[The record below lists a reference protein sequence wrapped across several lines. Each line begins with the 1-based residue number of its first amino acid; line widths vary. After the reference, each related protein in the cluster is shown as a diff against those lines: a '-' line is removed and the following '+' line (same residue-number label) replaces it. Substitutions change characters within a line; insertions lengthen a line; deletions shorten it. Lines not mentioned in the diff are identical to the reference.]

1 MMTTAVRASVRLA
14 GAAALILAL
23 ASPVP
28 AATEA
33 KVDVETF
40 TLDNGM
46 KFLLVERP
54 ESPTV
59 ACGWV
64 ARVGSA
70 NERPGITGL
79 SHLFEHMLFKGTH
92 TIGTTNIERDLEII
106 DEQERIQERIR
117 EIYREQRARWRRG
130 EIDDPFKPEN
140 RTEEQIELEQRFQ
153 ELVEEQRS
161 IMIKDEFDKIY
172 TEAGG
177 SSLNAGT
184 AEDWTLYFIMMP
196 ANKLEL
202 WFWMESDRLQNP
214 VFREFY
220 SERDVVHEER
230 RLRTESTPTGK
241 FDEQFDAMFWESHPY
256 SWPVVGW
263 PSDLRVISKQQAD
276 DYFATYYAP
285 NNLTVALVGRFDA
298 SEVKKLAEK
307 YFGRLKRSE
316 REAPDVVTLE
326 MEQLAEK
333 RMSAECDCQPQVEVR
348 YHTVP
353 FAHADSYSLDVLAGL
368 MNGRTGRLYRSL
380 VLDKGIA
387 SSAGSSQDTRKYS
400 GAFSFYAETKGDGT
414 PEQLEQGWYEQVQRL
429 IEQPIPDREL
439 QKVKNRIAA
448 DAFRRLDS
456 MFFLMFQLLLYD
468 NAGDW
473 NYINTWAD
481 KTLAVTAEDVKR
493 VARTYFKPAN
503 RAVAIYKRKAGS
515 QAGAFPPEVAE
526 LPPEAQQMVKQRIRQ
541 LREVDDPAQLGQTL
555 ERMSAMKGQA
565 PPEAA
570 KPIEILV
577 KWLEQRIAELQ
588 GGSATAEGGE

>member
-1 MMTTAVRASVRLA
+1 MKTTARRASTV
-14 GAAALILAL
+14 AAVLALILTL
-23 ASPVP
+23 TP
-28 AATEA
+28 AAPAKTEA
-33 KVDVETF
+33 KVEVETF

-46 KFLLVERP
+46 KFLLVQRP
-54 ESPTV
+54 EAPTV

-92 TIGTTNIERDLEII
+92 VIGTTNIERDLEII
-106 DEQERIQERIR
+106 EEQEQIQERIR
-117 EIYREQRARWRRG
+117 EIYRDQRTRWRRG
-130 EIDDPFKPEN
+130 EIDDPFDPDN
-140 RTEEQIELEQRFQ
+140 RTAEQIELEKRFQ
-153 ELVEEQRS
+153 ALIEEQRS
-161 IMIKDEFDKIY
+161 IMVKDEFDKIY

-184 AEDWTLYFIMMP
+184 SEDWTLYFIMMP

-202 WFWMESDRLQNP
+202 WFWMESDRLSNP

-220 SERDVVHEER
+220 AERDVVHEER

-241 FDEQFDAMFWESHPY
+241 FNEQFDAMFWGSHPY
-256 SWPVVGW
+256 KWPVVGW
-263 PSDLRVISKQQAD
+263 PSDLKVISKRQAD
-276 DYFATYYAP
+276 EYFDTYYAP
-285 NNLTVALVGRFDA
+285 NNLSVALVGRFDVD
-298 SEVKKLAEK
+298 EVKALAEK

-326 MEQLAEK
+326 MEQVAEK
-333 RMSAECDCQPQVEVR
+333 RLTAECDCQPQVEVR

-353 FAHADSYSLDVLAGL
+353 FAHADSYALDVLAGL
-368 MNGRTGRLYRSL
+368 MNGRTGRLYKSL

-387 SSAGSSQDTRKYS
+387 SSAGSGQDTRKYA
-400 GAFSFYAETKGDGT
+400 GAFSFSAETKGDGT
-414 PEQLEQGWYEQVQRL
+414 PEQLEQGWYDLLAEL
-429 IEQPIPDREL
+429 DAEPIPDKEL

-456 MFFLMFQLLLYD
+456 PFFLMFQLLLYD

-473 NYINTWAD
+473 NYINNWAD

-493 VARTYFKPAN
+493 VAKKYFTRAN
-503 RAVAIYKRKAGS
+503 RAVAIYHRKAGTE
-515 QAGAFPPEVAE
+515 AETFPPEVAE
-526 LPPEAQQMVKQRIRQ
+526 LPAQAQQMVKQRIRQ
-541 LREVDDPAQLGQTL
+541 LREVDDPVQLQQML
-555 ERMSAMKGQA
+555 ERMGQMKGQA

-570 KPIEILV
+570 KPISILESWI
-577 KWLEQRIAELQ
+577 KQRLAEL
-588 GGSATAEGGE
+588 AAEGGEG